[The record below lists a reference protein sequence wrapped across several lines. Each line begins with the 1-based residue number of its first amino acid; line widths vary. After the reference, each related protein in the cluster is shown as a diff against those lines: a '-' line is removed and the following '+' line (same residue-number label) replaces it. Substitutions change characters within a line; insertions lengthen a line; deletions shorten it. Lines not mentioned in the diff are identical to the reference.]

1 MIQYYNPFLRKG
13 RATGAVLN
21 SIMCGGAGKTR
32 LQIEGL
38 LFNYR
43 KKKGEPKKEEEEEEL
58 AMIVC
63 GA

>member
-1 MIQYYNPFLRKG
+1 
-13 RATGAVLN
+13 
-21 SIMCGGAGKTR
+21 MCGGAGKTR
-32 LQIEGL
+32 LQIEAL

-43 KKKGEPKKEEEEEEL
+43 KKKGELKKEEEEEEEL

>member
-1 MIQYYNPFLRKG
+1 
-13 RATGAVLN
+13 
-21 SIMCGGAGKTR
+21 MCGGAGKTR
-32 LQIEGL
+32 LQIEAL